1 MRINFVIKGWLQK
14 QKAVTVISGY
24 FAAPIY
30 EHPGYRDY
38 IESAFS
44 LGNPVLMIVSNRKQ
58 FKTKYGKVYH
68 GWRTICAEYP
78 EIMPLISLDRNGT
91 QCYTLT
97 EIRKYCENVIFYKDG
112 SEYDKTNL
120 PESKVEGIQFVF
132 GVHKKIASSSEILGI
147 KKIKER

>member
-1 MRINFVIKGWLQK
+1 MKINFIVKGWLMK

-38 IESAFS
+38 IESAFY

-68 GWRTICAEYP
+68 GWRSICAEYP
-78 EIMPLISLDRNGT
+78 EIMPLISIDENGT
-91 QCYTLT
+91 QCDTLT

-112 SEYDKTNL
+112 SEYDRTNL
-120 PESKVEGIQFVF
+120 PESKVEGIQLVF
-132 GVHKKIASSSEILGI
+132 GVHAKIASSSEILGI
-147 KKIKER
+147 KKNKER